1 MLGIFFFGLY
11 PPGYLLLLLVC
22 LALSLLTAAGV
33 KGTFARWAQVR
44 ARSGVTGAQ
53 VAAAI
58 LRAHNIGDVQ
68 IEPVQGHLTDH
79 YDPSSKTL
87 RLSDS
92 VYHSDSVAAV
102 GVAAHEVGHAIQHAE
117 RYAPLQFRSAWVPIA
132 GIGSNVGLL
141 VVILGLA
148 VGAGAHG
155 NLTLAWIGLA
165 LFATTTVFTLVTLP
179 VEFDASRRALVTL
192 GTSRG
197 LTEDELAGARKV
209 LTAAALTY
217 VAAAAASLLQLAYW
231 LMRILDAQRRD

>member
-1 MLGIFFFGLY
+1 MLGFFFFGY
-11 PPGYLLLLLVC
+11 PPSYLLLLLVC
-22 LALSLLTAAGV
+22 MALSLLAAAGV
-33 KGTFARWAQVR
+33 KGTFARYAQVR

-79 YDPSSKTL
+79 YDPSTKTL

-132 GIGSNVGLL
+132 GFGSGFAEILIFIGL
-141 VVILGLA
+141 VI
-148 VGAGAHG
+148 GAGAHG
-155 NLTLAWIGLA
+155 SMTLAWIGIA

-192 GTSRG
+192 GQSRV
-197 LTEDELAGARKV
+197 LDQEELAGARKV

-217 VAAAAASLLQLAYW
+217 VAAAAVSLIQLAYW
-231 LMRILDAQRRD
+231 VMRILAAERRD

>member
-1 MLGIFFFGLY
+1 MLGIFFFGY
-11 PPGYLLLLLVC
+11 PPSYLLLLLVC
-22 LALSLLTAAGV
+22 MVLSLLAAAGV
-33 KGTFARWAQVR
+33 KGTFARYAQVR

-58 LRAHNIGDVQ
+58 LRAHNIGDVK

-102 GVAAHEVGHAIQHAE
+102 GVAAHEVGHAVQHAE

-132 GIGSNVGLL
+132 GFGSGFAEILIFVGL
-141 VVILGLA
+141 VI
-148 VGAGAHG
+148 GAGAHG
-155 NLTLAWIGLA
+155 SMTLAWIGIA

-179 VEFDASRRALVTL
+179 VEFDASKRALAEL
-192 GTSRG
+192 TSTG
-197 LTEDELAGARKV
+197 AVMPQEVAGAKKV
-209 LTAAALTY
+209 LDAAALTY
-217 VAAAAASLLQLAYW
+217 VAAAAMAALQLVR
-231 LMRILDAQRRD
+231 LLVLRNNRR